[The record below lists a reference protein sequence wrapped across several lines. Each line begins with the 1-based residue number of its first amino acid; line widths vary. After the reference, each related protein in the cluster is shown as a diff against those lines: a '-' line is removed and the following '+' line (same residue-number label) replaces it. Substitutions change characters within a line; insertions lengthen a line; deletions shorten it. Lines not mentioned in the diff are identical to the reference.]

1 MRKSTCQRQ
10 GSRESRSNT
19 NFVGLVVVEGFGRGL
34 LPGIVLPQMDVVLL
48 LFGVGGN
55 VVVGELIDVS
65 STSHVGLPS

>member
-1 MRKSTCQRQ
+1 
-10 GSRESRSNT
+10 
-19 NFVGLVVVEGFGRGL
+19 
-34 LPGIVLPQMDVVLL
+34 MDVVLL